1 MDLELLIHGVPDGQD
16 YYGIKEEQTN
26 MGLSYDNSTESVKF
40 VVETKK
46 QGNTAYTYYSYL
58 KYKGMIGSGGRPG
71 SYFGL
76 TLRIDKYYQDALHIY
91 GLLDILFKRYI
102 IGTLLAPSGDG
113 YKYIVSNFATKSA
126 EIDKAQQALI
136 QLIQTTCVNAK
147 FLDIDASFIR
157 PITNAPAGNINDVTD
172 SAILAS
178 IKEYSKVVLSP
189 DYESNIEKVYKQ
201 KLQEAEG
208 KGGNIV
214 AQKDK
219 TIAEKESTIKSLNTT
234 ISSQQSKIASLEQ
247 EVRQKNS
254 DIQQLKQK
262 GDLAQVVAK
271 LKEPITSLADYFH
284 LKDPKPLTPKY
295 GYKNFR
301 LGIISCGLSVIILAL
316 CLITLLKTSNTS
328 SQPKDNKDIKEL
340 QEQIKSFTDTNNQ
353 LKATIKLKND
363 TIADLRANQ
372 STQGADSRSATPKTL
387 FIDISGWSNGQKLKV
402 NQQYTVTI
410 KYSRKPYEDGGKW
423 EITNAELVQGS
434 NVNQPQI
441 KIKPNGNGRVTLK
454 YKPSNN
460 IDKCENKSADIESA
474 TTTTTTQPE
483 ITFEIKVEPDVT
495 EVEIGKE
502 YTFTISGYD
511 GKGTWA
517 IDGFST
523 QDDKSTSPIK
533 VTAID
538 TGKGNTSATISYTPQ
553 GGTKK
558 KRTFNYKKTE

>member
-16 YYGIKEEQTN
+16 YYGIKEGQTN
-26 MGLSYDNSTESVKF
+26 MGLSYDNSIESVKF

-91 GLLDILFKRYI
+91 SLLDILFKRYI

-178 IKEYSKVVLSP
+178 IKKYSKVVLSP
-189 DYESNIEKVYKQ
+189 DYESNIEKEYKK

-219 TIAEKESTIKSLNTT
+219 TIAEKDGVINSLNTT
-234 ISSQQSKIASLEQ
+234 ISTQQNRIAVLEQ
-247 EVRQKNS
+247 EVKRKETE
-254 DIQQLKQK
+254 IQQQKQK

-271 LKEPITSLADYFH
+271 LKEPITALADYFRV
-284 LKDPKPLTPKY
+284 KDSQNHQPTPKY

-301 LGIISCGLSVIILAL
+301 LGMVNTIISSVIVILLAFHIIL
-316 CLITLLKTSNTS
+316 SPKGNSTDGSKKEYTELKKQYDELSRNYDKLLSDYNSLLNNSDQKAEEEKKVAEAKKKAEEEKKAAEAKKKAEEERKAAEAKKKAEEEKKAAEAKKKAEEEKKAAEAKKKAEEEKKAAGAVTS
-328 SQPKDNKDIKEL
+328 S
-340 QEQIKSFTDTNNQ
+340 
-353 LKATIKLKND
+353 
-363 TIADLRANQ
+363 
-372 STQGADSRSATPKTL
+372 
-387 FIDISGWSNGQKLKV
+387 
-402 NQQYTVTI
+402 VTI
-410 KYSRKPYEDGGKW
+410 SIFP
-423 EITNAELVQGS
+423 
-434 NVNQPQI
+434 NV
-441 KIKPNGNGRVTLK
+441 T
-454 YKPSNN
+454 
-460 IDKCENKSADIESA
+460 A
-474 TTTTTTQPE
+474 
-483 ITFEIKVEPDVT
+483 
-495 EVEIGKE
+495 VEIGKE
-502 YTFTISGYD
+502 YTLSISDYD
-511 GKGTWA
+511 GKGQWTF
-517 IDGFST
+517 DGFEPQKGTKMDKTIVVKAKIST
-523 QDDKSTSPIK
+523 TGG
-533 VTAID
+533 VATA
-538 TGKGNTSATISYTPQ
+538 TYTPEN
-553 GGTKK
+553 GIAKTT
-558 KRTFNYKKTE
+558 TFKYKGQ